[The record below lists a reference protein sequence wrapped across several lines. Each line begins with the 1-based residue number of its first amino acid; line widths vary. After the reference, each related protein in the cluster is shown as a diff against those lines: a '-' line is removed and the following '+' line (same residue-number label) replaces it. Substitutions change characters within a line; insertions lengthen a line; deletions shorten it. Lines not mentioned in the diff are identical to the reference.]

1 MKAKHFTRTIL
12 TSVLFLITILAIVL
26 NFHIIF
32 PALRPHSL
40 VITTAKKNNPTD
52 IPSNLNFLNDDKNAF
67 LEYCKGIYGEKL
79 PLSVNN
85 DTFVYYGTVDSYRLY
100 RMQSN
105 LIPYER
111 VQQSEEIGGHVFLSD
126 CTYHPS
132 RTGLYIVSEHSNVF
146 TLDEAYKIG
155 IIDIDDVYDLY
166 LDKMTTDYPGLKN
179 VLKSK

>member
-1 MKAKHFTRTIL
+1 MKEKHFTSKIL
-12 TSVLFLITILAIVL
+12 TTALFLIAMLVIVL
-26 NFHIIF
+26 NFNIIF

-40 VITTAKKNNPTD
+40 VITTEKKNNPTD

-79 PLSVNN
+79 PLAVNN
-85 DTFVYYGTVDSYRLY
+85 DTFVYYGTVDGYRLY

-111 VQQSEEIGGHVFLSD
+111 VQQSEEINGHIFFSD
-126 CTYHPS
+126 CIYHPS
-132 RTGLYIVSEHSNVF
+132 RTGLYIVSEQSSVF
-146 TLDEAYKIG
+146 TLDEAYKSG

-166 LDKMTTDYPGLKN
+166 LDKITADYPGLKK
-179 VLKSK
+179 VLKSN